1 MAATSSGCW
10 WVEGVRQPSPQVKDQ
25 APGNDDAQ
33 EKDEGQP
40 GLHKGPKTAREE
52 GMVRS
57 LWARRHPADLL
68 FTDPD
73 GALHKGSTEIIPHPS
88 AGSAKGLG
96 QSDHTA
102 EGTIRS

>member
-1 MAATSSGCW
+1 MTAASSGCW

-52 GMVRS
+52 RMVRG
-57 LWARRHPADLL
+57 LWARNTLQIFYPQTQMGLC
-68 FTDPD
+68 TKE
-73 GALHKGSTEIIPHPS
+73 ALK
-88 AGSAKGLG
+88 
-96 QSDHTA
+96 
-102 EGTIRS
+102 